1 MTRGFT
7 PIEQFLDARPK
18 ADAGLAAEWERA
30 KAEMTERA
38 SRQRAEAVESKTG
51 AASHMVDVA
60 VPPRTKPRRQKREP
74 KPANEGAPRISTGI
88 EAVGAMQ
95 RHGVELATDMRGEP
109 YANLDNAIAVMQG
122 HPRFADRI
130 WYDTFHQDI
139 FTNWDCDEPRQ
150 WVDSDRLR
158 IAAVFQREFG
168 LVRFGDELIEKA
180 VIAVAQEAQRDE
192 LRGWLQSLRWDG
204 TSRLGDWLQRAVGAP
219 GDDYH
224 TAIGRNFIIS
234 MVARGLM
241 PGCKVDTMPVFE
253 GAQGA
258 GKSRLLAI
266 LGGKYYAELTESLD
280 TKDFF
285 VVLQGKWLLEI
296 AELDA
301 FRRTDVTRIK
311 QVLSSQQDRCRLPY
325 AKRAT
330 DLPRRV
336 VFAGSTNESEYL
348 RDATGARR
356 FWPLTVASIDHEWL
370 HTNREQLFAEA
381 VDAFN
386 KRATWWEVPT
396 EAAKAQADERRETDA
411 WEPVIAE
418 WCIGRVGV
426 LASEVLT
433 GIGVDIS
440 RQDKTAQMR
449 VAHIMK
455 AIGYRKDRIYRSGK
469 QVRGWVRDYAEGTV
483 DDSPF

>member
-1 MTRGFT
+1 VTGLVS
-7 PIEQFLDARPK
+7 INEIADARRASGVTD
-18 ADAGLAAEWERA
+18 ADATVAWRRA
-30 KAEMTERA
+30 MVEPKPGTA
-38 SRQRAEAVESKTG
+38 RQVVEA
-51 AASHMVDVA
+51 AAS
-60 VPPRTKPRRQKREP
+60 PSPSPRPRRQKQAP
-74 KPANEGAPRISTGI
+74 KPVDDSTPRLSTGI
-88 EAVGAMQ
+88 EAVEAMH
-95 RHGVELATDMRGEP
+95 RHGVALAADMRGEP
-109 YANLDNAIAVMQG
+109 YANLDNAISVMQG
-122 HPRFADRI
+122 HPRFAGRI

-139 FTNWDCDEPRQ
+139 FTSWDTTEPRQ
-150 WVDSDRLR
+150 WVDSDRVR
-158 IAAVFQREFG
+158 VAAVFQREFG
-168 LVRFGDELIEKA
+168 LVKFGDELIEKT
-180 VIAVAQEAQRDE
+180 VIAVAQENQRDE
-192 LRGWLQSLRWDG
+192 LRDWLKSLRWDG
-204 TSRLGDWLQRAVGAP
+204 TPRLDDWLQRSVGASA
-219 GDDYH
+219 DEYH

-241 PGCKVDTMPVFE
+241 PGCKVDTMLVIE

-311 QVLSSQQDRCRLPY
+311 QALSSQQDRCRLPY

-336 VFAGSTNESEYL
+336 VFAGSTNETEYL

-370 HTNREQLFAEA
+370 HINREQLFAEA

-386 KRATWWEVPT
+386 NKASWWDIPV

-418 WCIGRVGV
+418 WCIGHYDV
-426 LASEVLT
+426 LVSEVLT

-449 VAHIMK
+449 IANIMRT
-455 AIGYRKDRIYRSGK
+455 IGYRKDRIYRGGK
-469 QVRGWVRDYAEGTV
+469 QVRGWVRDYADCDA
-483 DDSPF
+483 DDSPL